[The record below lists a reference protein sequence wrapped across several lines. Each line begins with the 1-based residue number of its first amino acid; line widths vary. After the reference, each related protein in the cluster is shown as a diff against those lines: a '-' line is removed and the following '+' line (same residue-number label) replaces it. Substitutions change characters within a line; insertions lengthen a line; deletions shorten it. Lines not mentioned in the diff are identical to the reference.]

1 MAADCAVELRKHNVA
16 HVSIWPGPV
25 MTEHVDQVLKTSN
38 NVNNI
43 YIFYILIFF
52 PSLSLSLSLSQ
63 KYVFFYRQSKY
74 NYLKV
79 QSLWNL
85 LENV

>member
-43 YIFYILIFF
+43 YIFYLLIF
-52 PSLSLSLSLSQ
+52 SLLSLSLLSLSLS
-63 KYVFFYRQSKY
+63 YVFFYRQSKY